1 MADFTT
7 VFNNE
12 IFEEEY
18 SKSNQIDY
26 FFTKRTT
33 SYTKEVIQKD
43 LSRKD
48 QKFTCTNNFIVLN
61 LNFDNVREEDV
72 ILVEIWGDK
81 GYYYQGKISDSKGN
95 FPLIALKL
103 KEDSQIFLKLIIK
116 NNDDKSTNYI
126 NFINIPKKYQLED
139 DDNNSENNI

>member
-1 MADFTT
+1 MADFGT

-12 IFEEEY
+12 IFEEEF
-18 SKSNQIDY
+18 SKSNQIDF

-48 QKFTCTNNFIVLN
+48 QKFTCVNNFIVLN
-61 LNFDNVREEDV
+61 LNFDNIKLDD
-72 ILVEIWGDK
+72 IIHVEMWGDK
-81 GYYYQGKISDSKGN
+81 GYYYQGKISESKGI

-103 KEDSQIFLKLIIK
+103 KDDSQIFIKFIIEK
-116 NNDDKSTNYI
+116 NESKSTNYI

-139 DDNNSENNI
+139 EDLEAENNI

>member
-7 VFNNE
+7 VFNND

-43 LSRKD
+43 LTRKN

-61 LNFDNVREEDV
+61 LNFDNVKEEDV

-81 GYYYQGKISDSKGN
+81 GYYYQGKISESKGI

-103 KEDSQIFLKLIIK
+103 KDDSQIFLKLIIQ
-116 NNDDKSTNYI
+116 NEDKPTNYI
-126 NFINIPKKYQLED
+126 NFINIPKKYQVDED
-139 DDNNSENNI
+139 ENGSENNI

>member
-116 NNDDKSTNYI
+116 NDDDKSTNYI
-126 NFINIPKKYQLED
+126 NFINIPKKYQLEED
-139 DDNNSENNI
+139 ENNSENNI